1 MALKT
6 VQMTIED
13 TLLEDVDRLTD
24 ELGTTRSAF
33 IRDALQAALKKHR
46 KKLLERKHAEGYKNL
61 EDQDDDW

>member
-1 MALKT
+1 
-6 VQMTIED
+6 MTIED